1 MTMSVRCMSGQRTWK
16 DHRRHSDWPAAST
29 LCVPIEDDDE
39 LRRILG
45 NNRVAVVGAS
55 TSYEKAAHIV
65 PAYLQRHGY
74 EIIPVNPNADEI
86 FGKRA
91 SGSLADVAESIDI
104 VDIFRPSEEVP
115 EIVDQALARDDVKVI
130 WMQLGIRNDETA
142 QKTEAAGLDVVQ
154 DRCMKVEHGR
164 LVRHPMD

>member
-1 MTMSVRCMSGQRTWK
+1 M
-16 DHRRHSDWPAAST
+16 
-29 LCVPIEDDDE
+29 PIEDNDE

-45 NNRVAVVGAS
+45 YDRVAVVGAS

-91 SGSLADVAESIDI
+91 YDSLADVAESIDI
-104 VDIFRPSEEVP
+104 VEIFRPNEEVP

-130 WMQLGIRNDETA
+130 WMQSGIRNDDAA
-142 QKTEAAGLDVVQ
+142 QTGEAAGMDVVQ
-154 DRCMKVEHGR
+154 DHCMKVEHGR